1 MLCHVISDSR
11 RNCDIKAYV
20 LVHTNMIGSAT
31 ELSKP
36 RWVSVQEM
44 KLIMNGYRL
53 YYLYIYTHIHIYI
66 YVILNAH
73 TSQLENHLF
82 QGISSVI
89 ATVSDGVRR
98 CPLSQAP
105 SVQVPATNIGDWLPK
120 HAKALEK
127 NRWCLVISDVYVYTI
142 IYIYTLYIYTHYI
155 YIWSR
160 PRSLH
165 PPNGLGPQ
173 VAPPSLL
180 FASFWQHFWGPAS
193 FLLGLCSISDYQP
206 RIY

>member
-1 MLCHVISDSR
+1 MLCHVISDSC

-36 RWVSVQEM
+36 RWVSFQDM

-53 YYLYIYTHIHIYI
+53 YYIYIHIHIYI
-66 YVILNAH
+66 YMNLNAH

-82 QGISSVI
+82 QGIGSVI

-127 NRWCLVISDVYVYTI
+127 NRWCFMISYVHVYTYFIYSI
-142 IYIYTLYIYTHYI
+142 IYI
-155 YIWSR
+155 
-160 PRSLH
+160 
-165 PPNGLGPQ
+165 
-173 VAPPSLL
+173 
-180 FASFWQHFWGPAS
+180 
-193 FLLGLCSISDYQP
+193 
-206 RIY
+206 